1 MSCFSTCHVS
11 TGFQFSVLGMALTC
25 LMDQGSKRFKFHKLF
40 KEHVDYQHLNTALQ
54 LPFLLLGIWAI
65 CSKGHGVESAGKN
78 GYIQPGKNK
87 FFLYML
93 ASMLVFFLSLRHQ
106 TLKKNSVSVF
116 SRLLGYLSPE
126 STGENRSLEKVRCGL
141 QLCSSEYLYSSCP
154 TLWAE
159 TLPYHRQEI
168 RFL

>member
-40 KEHVDYQHLNTALQ
+40 KEHVDYQHFNTAFQ

-65 CSKGHGVESAGKN
+65 CSKGHGIKSAGKN

-93 ASMLVFFLSLRHQ
+93 ASMLVFFLPLRHQ
-106 TLKKNSVSVF
+106 TLKKIRYHFFQGFWGICHLRAQGRIAHLKRWDVAFNSALASIYIAPV
-116 SRLLGYLSPE
+116 P
-126 STGENRSLEKVRCGL
+126 
-141 QLCSSEYLYSSCP
+141 LC
-154 TLWAE
+154 
-159 TLPYHRQEI
+159 
-168 RFL
+168 